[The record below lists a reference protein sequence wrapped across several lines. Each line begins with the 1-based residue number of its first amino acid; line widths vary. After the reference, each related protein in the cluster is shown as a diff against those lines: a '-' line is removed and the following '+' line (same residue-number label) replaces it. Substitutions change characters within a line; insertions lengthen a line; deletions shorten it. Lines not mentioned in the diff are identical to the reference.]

1 MNQFQT
7 TIMKWTFS
15 IKNKIQ
21 AAITLLIL
29 CGVVFLSNYGLKRL
43 SIKVGEAVES
53 IYQDRLLVQDLLFSF
68 NTLLD
73 DYQRNQNSNNH
84 LKTARNLTQ
93 KYFSTK
99 LTSEEQTLINEFSN
113 ELIEQI
119 QSEVLFTKY
128 QVSQHKITLQRLEE
142 IQIEEAKKQMAF
154 IKKAKHSQ
162 ETGYYFETAILI
174 VLLVIAQILIT
185 ANTIPEQL
193 IGKKSYLN

>member
-1 MNQFQT
+1 
-7 TIMKWTFS
+7 MKWTFS

-21 AAITLLIL
+21 AAITLLVL
-29 CGVVFLSNYGLKRL
+29 CGVVFLSNYRLKRL

-73 DYQRNQNSNNH
+73 YYQRNPNSNNH
-84 LKTARNLTQ
+84 LKTAKNLTQ
-93 KYFSTK
+93 KYLSTK
-99 LTSEEQTLINEFSN
+99 LTSEEQILIKEFSN

-119 QSEVLFTKY
+119 QIEVLFTKY

-142 IQIEEAKKQMAF
+142 IQIEEAKKQMAL
-154 IKKAKHSQ
+154 IKKVKHSQ

-174 VLLVIAQILIT
+174 VLLIIVQILIT

-193 IGKKSYLN
+193 TNTKSYLN